1 MAIHLTCA
9 DLAHFGQTIPK
20 YAFKDRKD
28 IGSVVIPGTV
38 ATIEANAFQRC
49 VNLKQ
54 VRVITCGCAWQWPN
68 QLIIA
73 NITCTFHLLHLILT
87 HNVQYS
93 TTPHAAL
100 FIPRTSS
107 CAVVCMP
114 ASGLPTSILMTVLR
128 SIPTRM
134 SILKQV
140 TFASAATLQEIGNNA
155 FLSCKQIRA
164 LHLPGSV
171 RTIGSNAF
179 SHCFR
184 LADLTFG
191 DSVEDALQDI
201 SDDAFQG
208 CDSR

>member
-1 MAIHLTCA
+1 MYISPHYLASRLHSWPPVPQSLAHSHTCHTRDRDRYTLPFYIGLKHFPMAIHLTCA

-54 VRVITCGCAWQWPN
+54 VRVITCGCAWQWHK
-68 QLIIA
+68 LIIA
-73 NITCTFHLLHLILT
+73 NITCTFLLLHLILT

-107 CAVVCMP
+107 CAVACMP
-114 ASGLPTSILMTVLR
+114 ASGLPTSILTTVLR
-128 SIPTRM
+128 SIPT
-134 SILKQV
+134 
-140 TFASAATLQEIGNNA
+140 
-155 FLSCKQIRA
+155 
-164 LHLPGSV
+164 
-171 RTIGSNAF
+171 
-179 SHCFR
+179 
-184 LADLTFG
+184 
-191 DSVEDALQDI
+191 
-201 SDDAFQG
+201 
-208 CDSR
+208 

>member
-1 MAIHLTCA
+1 
-9 DLAHFGQTIPK
+9 
-20 YAFKDRKD
+20 
-28 IGSVVIPGTV
+28 
-38 ATIEANAFQRC
+38 
-49 VNLKQ
+49 
-54 VRVITCGCAWQWPN
+54 
-68 QLIIA
+68 
-73 NITCTFHLLHLILT
+73 
-87 HNVQYS
+87 
-93 TTPHAAL
+93 
-100 FIPRTSS
+100 
-107 CAVVCMP
+107 MP
-114 ASGLPTSILMTVLR
+114 
-128 SIPTRM
+128 
-134 SILKQV
+134 ILKQV